1 MSIHYTLHL
10 VGGSDRCDKVYCF
23 GLDSKR
29 SERTRPQKNLHEHQD
44 VSTTHH
50 RKRVALNSSAKSKN
64 QRVAPTFVKRPTPTI
79 TFFLL
84 ALCCSL
90 FTFSLAQSPESRQ
103 DIGYLEGKIL
113 ELTDEGATVEL
124 TDGKIIEAK
133 VGAAS
138 LDFSENAA
146 PPFNVGQRVELYY
159 SPAPEGGTNY
169 VVTDWIR
176 RPALIILGL
185 IFLASVVVVARLKG
199 LRAFLATAV
208 SLVIV
213 IAFMLPRIL
222 AGWNPV
228 LVSLLGVG
236 GILLLAIYFVHG
248 LNWSTTAALIGTYA
262 AIVVTILLGILF
274 SEWAYLTGFGSE
286 EAMMLS
292 FSAEQVNLRGLMLAG
307 LLIGALGAL
316 TDITIVQASV
326 VRELAY
332 LNPKFGIWELYRR
345 GMNVGYDHV
354 GSLVNTLVLAYTG
367 AALPLFLLLN
377 LNEFSFGRALNL
389 ELVAGEVV
397 HTLVGSIG
405 LILAVPFTTFIAAF
419 MFRGNRLAVTRKELE
434 GVHH

>member
-1 MSIHYTLHL
+1 MTSRR
-10 VGGSDRCDKVYCF
+10 RC
-23 GLDSKR
+23 
-29 SERTRPQKNLHEHQD
+29 
-44 VSTTHH
+44 
-50 RKRVALNSSAKSKN
+50 
-64 QRVAPTFVKRPTPTI
+64 
-79 TFFLL
+79 LL
-84 ALCCSL
+84 L
-90 FTFSLAQSPESRQ
+90 FTLKVFTFYLTLFPLSFTQFFVQSFAQQTPSEARQ
-103 DIGYLEGKIL
+103 DIGYLEGRIL
-113 ELTDEGATVEL
+113 ELTEDGANVQL
-124 TDGKIIEAK
+124 TDGSLIEAN
-133 VGAAS
+133 VGSVSFDTSA
-138 LDFSENAA
+138 NAA
-146 PPFNVGQRVELYY
+146 PPFEVGQRVELYY

-176 RPALIILGL
+176 RPALIALGL
-185 IFLASVVVVARLKG
+185 IFLGSVVVVARLKG
-199 LRAFLATAV
+199 LRAFLATGT

-248 LNWSTTAALIGTYA
+248 FNWSTTAALIGTYA

-274 SEWAYLTGFGSE
+274 SEWAYITGFGSE
-286 EAMMLS
+286 DAMMLS
-292 FSAEQVNLRGLMLAG
+292 FSAEQINLRGLMLAG

-326 VRELAY
+326 VREIAY
-332 LNPKFGIWELYRR
+332 LNPKFGIWELYGR

-419 MFRGNRLAVTRKELE
+419 MFRGNRLAVTRRELE
-434 GVHH
+434 QVHH

>member
-1 MSIHYTLHL
+1 MTHYPMTNNFAEKLYETFTANDL
-10 VGGSDRCDKVYCF
+10 
-23 GLDSKR
+23 
-29 SERTRPQKNLHEHQD
+29 
-44 VSTTHH
+44 
-50 RKRVALNSSAKSKN
+50 
-64 QRVAPTFVKRPTPTI
+64 QRVGHKSILRLSHMQCTTR
-79 TFFLL
+79 FFKGRNWF
-84 ALCCSL
+84 L
-90 FTFSLAQSPESRQ
+90 FFAFSFLFPPFSFAQSTEPTQ
-103 DIGYLEGKIL
+103 DIGYVEGRIL
-113 ELTDEGATVEL
+113 ELQGDSATVRL
-124 TDGKIIEAK
+124 TNDSIIEAEI
-133 VGAAS
+133 GAGS
-138 LDFSENAA
+138 LDVADDGL
-146 PPFNVGQRVELYY
+146 PPFNVGQRVELYF
-159 SPAPEGGTNY
+159 SPAPEGGRQY
-169 VVTDWIR
+169 VITDWIR
-176 RPALIILGL
+176 RPALLWLAG
-185 IFLASVVVVARLKG
+185 IFLVSVLVVAGFKG
-199 LRAFLATAV
+199 LRAFLATSL

-213 IAFMLPRIL
+213 IAFMLPQIL

-248 LNWSTTAALIGTYA
+248 FNWSTTAALIGTYA
-262 AIVVTILLGILF
+262 AIIVTILLGILF

-292 FSAEQVNLRGLMLAG
+292 FSAEQVNLRGLLLAG

-332 LNPKFGIWELYRR
+332 LNPKFGLWELYKR

-377 LNEFSFGRALNL
+377 LNDFSFGRALNL

-397 HTLVGSIG
+397 HTLVGSVG

-434 GVHH
+434 QVHH

>member
-1 MSIHYTLHL
+1 MFLNFYGNYKEQETKSSTKFRQGCFNPLVICYSATVGKGINPFAECSQRFVTLPKKE
-10 VGGSDRCDKVYCF
+10 RNI
-23 GLDSKR
+23 R
-29 SERTRPQKNLHEHQD
+29 SGMT
-44 VSTTHH
+44 S
-50 RKRVALNSSAKSKN
+50 
-64 QRVAPTFVKRPTPTI
+64 
-79 TFFLL
+79 FLL
-84 ALCCSL
+84 FLL
-90 FTFSLAQSPESRQ
+90 FCFSPLLLFSSTSAQTQPNN
-103 DIGYLEGKIL
+103 DIGYAEGRIL
-113 ELTDEGATVEL
+113 ELTETGAIVRL
-124 TDGKIIEAK
+124 SDGTEIDADI
-133 VGAAS
+133 GAAS
-138 LDFSENAA
+138 LDTLDSTL
-146 PPFNVGQRVELYY
+146 PPFSVGQRVELYY
-159 SPAPEGGTNY
+159 SPSVDGGRQY

-176 RPALIILGL
+176 RPALIALGL

-199 LRAFLATAV
+199 LRAFLATAI

-222 AGWNPV
+222 ADWNPV

-262 AIVVTILLGILF
+262 AIIVTILLGLLF

-292 FSAEQVNLRGLMLAG
+292 FSAEQVDLRGLLLAG

-326 VRELAY
+326 VRELAL
-332 LNPKFGIWELYRR
+332 LNPKFSIWELYSR

-377 LNEFSFGRALNL
+377 LNEFNFSRALNL
-389 ELVAGEVV
+389 ELVATEVV

-405 LILAVPFTTFIAAF
+405 LILAVPFTTLIAAF
-419 MFRGNRLAVTRKELE
+419 MFRGNRLAVTRQELE
-434 GVHH
+434 KVHH

>member
-1 MSIHYTLHL
+1 VTIHFIKSLRNTFSKHH
-10 VGGSDRCDKVYCF
+10 
-23 GLDSKR
+23 KR
-29 SERTRPQKNLHEHQD
+29 SVSLNL
-44 VSTTHH
+44 S
-50 RKRVALNSSAKSKN
+50 ANSKTQELTSKFA
-64 QRVAPTFVKRPTPTI
+64 RGLTPSFHLLRFTLY
-79 TFFLL
+79 FL
-84 ALCCSL
+84 L
-90 FTFSLAQSPESRQ
+90 FTFYLSPFTFAQSTDNLQ
-103 DIGYLEGKIL
+103 ADIGYAEGKIL
-113 ELTDEGATVEL
+113 ELNEDGASVRL
-124 TDGKIIEAK
+124 RDGTIIEAN
-133 VGAAS
+133 VGAVS
-138 LDFSENAA
+138 LDSTNDL
-146 PPFNVGQRVELYY
+146 PPFEVGQRVELYF
-159 SPAPEGGTNY
+159 SPSPGGGVQY

-176 RPALIILGL
+176 RPALLWLAGV
-185 IFLASVVVVARLKG
+185 FLVSVLVVAGFKG
-199 LRAFLATAV
+199 LRAFLATSL

-213 IAFMLPRIL
+213 IAFMLPQIL

-228 LVSLLGVG
+228 LVSLVGVG

-262 AIVVTILLGILF
+262 AIVVTIVLGLIF

-292 FSAEQVNLRGLMLAG
+292 FSAEQVNLRGLLLAG

-326 VRELAY
+326 VRELAF
-332 LNPKFGIWELYRR
+332 LNPKFGIWELYKR

-389 ELVAGEVV
+389 ELVAAEVV

-405 LILAVPFTTFIAAF
+405 LILAVPFTTLIAAL
-419 MFRGNRLAVTRKELE
+419 MFRGNRLAVTRKEFE
-434 GVHH
+434 QVHH

>member
-1 MSIHYTLHL
+1 MIICFVRNIQNTFNANLEPRVGLKSIAH
-10 VGGSDRCDKVYCF
+10 
-23 GLDSKR
+23 
-29 SERTRPQKNLHEHQD
+29 SEHK
-44 VSTTHH
+44 VSTPKYV
-50 RKRVALNSSAKSKN
+50 R
-64 QRVAPTFVKRPTPTI
+64 RPTPTWG
-79 TFFLL
+79 FLL
-84 ALCCSL
+84 FTFYLLL
-90 FTFSLAQSPESRQ
+90 FTFSLAQPTTTN
-103 DIGYLEGKIL
+103 DIGYAEGRIL
-113 ELTDEGATVEL
+113 ELTEQGTTVRLSNGTEVKA
-124 TDGKIIEAK
+124 DI
-133 VGAAS
+133 GAAS
-138 LDFSENAA
+138 IDTSENAL

-159 SPAPEGGTNY
+159 SPSVDGGRQY

-176 RPALIILGL
+176 RPALIGLGL
-185 IFLASVVVVARLKG
+185 LFLASVVIVARIKG
-199 LRAFLATAV
+199 LRAFLATAI

-228 LVSLLGVG
+228 LVLLLGVG

-248 LNWSTTAALIGTYA
+248 FNWSTTAALIGTYA
-262 AIVVTILLGILF
+262 AIIVTILLGILF

-292 FSAEQVNLRGLMLAG
+292 FSAEQVNLKGLLLAG

-316 TDITIVQASV
+316 TDITIVQSSV
-326 VRELAY
+326 VRELAF
-332 LNPKFGIWELYRR
+332 LNPRFSIWELYGR

-377 LNEFSFGRALNL
+377 LNEFSLSRALNL

-405 LILAVPFTTFIAAF
+405 LILAVPFTTLIAAF
-419 MFRGNRLAVTRKELE
+419 MFRGNRLAVTRKEL
-434 GVHH
+434 GKVHH

>member
-1 MSIHYTLHL
+1 MLWQNVRGKNYYRVICLL
-10 VGGSDRCDKVYCF
+10 VLF
-23 GLDSKR
+23 
-29 SERTRPQKNLHEHQD
+29 
-44 VSTTHH
+44 
-50 RKRVALNSSAKSKN
+50 
-64 QRVAPTFVKRPTPTI
+64 FFTP
-79 TFFLL
+79 LL
-84 ALCCSL
+84 PCSL
-90 FTFSLAQSPESRQ
+90 SPLLPFSLSFAQAAPNN
-103 DIGYLEGKIL
+103 DIGYAEGRIL
-113 ELTDEGATVEL
+113 ELTQDGAKVRL
-124 TDGKIIEAK
+124 TDGTEINAD

-138 LDFSENAA
+138 IDTSENAL

-159 SPAPEGGTNY
+159 SPGVDGGRQY

-176 RPALIILGL
+176 RPALIALGL
-185 IFLASVVVVARLKG
+185 LFLGSVVVVARLKG
-199 LRAFLATAV
+199 LRAFLATAI

-213 IAFMLPRIL
+213 VAFMLPRML

-248 LNWSTTAALIGTYA
+248 FNWSTTAALIGTYA

-292 FSAEQVNLRGLMLAG
+292 FSAEQVNLRGLLLAG

-326 VRELAY
+326 VRELAF
-332 LNPKFGIWELYRR
+332 LNPRFSIWELYGR

-377 LNEFSFGRALNL
+377 LNEFNFSRALNL
-389 ELVAGEVV
+389 ELVATEVV

-405 LILAVPFTTFIAAF
+405 LILAVPFTTLIAAF

-434 GVHH
+434 QVHH